1 MSIKFQQSKGYT
13 LGIEVEVQLVDKES
27 LALTHRSTKII
38 GSLNECHSSIKH
50 ELMMSNIEVNTDIC
64 SDVSEAGTDLYEK
77 FNILLKEASN
87 HNSLLSLAGSH
98 PFSSWKDQKITE
110 NDRYERLLDAL
121 QIVARRFN
129 IFGLHVHIGMDGGE
143 KCIYVMNRL
152 LSYLPHFLALSS
164 NSPFWEGEDTG
175 LRSYRSKIFETLPTA
190 GLPFYFK
197 HWKDYTHF
205 VDSYIATGTIETIRE
220 IWWDVRPH
228 PDFGTI
234 EVRIC
239 DTPQT
244 ISEVLAIAA
253 LIQALVAKLGNDY
266 DGGHLFNKPHPWIVR
281 ENKWRACRYGLDGEL
296 ITEDG
301 LHTLKTKEAIRNLIS
316 FVEPESRKLHSTQ
329 YLHSIEAMMAEGDGA
344 TRQLEVWKK
353 NNDLKDVVKY
363 LSETLL
369 DDLKKGFSKE
379 ATAL

>member
-1 MSIKFQQSKGYT
+1 MSIKFKQSRGYT
-13 LGIEVEVQLVDKES
+13 LGIEVEVQLVDQDS
-27 LALTHRSTKII
+27 LALAQRSAKII
-38 GSLNECHSSIKH
+38 GSLNDYSSSIKH

-64 SDVSEAGTDLYEK
+64 SGVKEAEQDLYEK
-77 FNILLKEASN
+77 FNL
-87 HNSLLSLAGSH
+87 LLSEAEQHNTLLILAGSH

-110 NDRYERLLDAL
+110 NDRYKRLLDEL

-129 IFGLHVHIGMDGGE
+129 IFGLHVHVGMGGGE

-152 LSYLPHFLALSS
+152 LSYLPHLLALSS
-164 NSPFWEGEDTG
+164 SSPFWEGEDTG
-175 LRSYRSKIFETLPTA
+175 LRSYRAKIFESLPTA

-197 HWKDYTHF
+197 HWKDYTTF
-205 VDSYIATGTIETIRE
+205 VDSYLATGTIETIRE

-266 DGGHLFNKPHPWIVR
+266 DGGHLFDKPHPWIVR
-281 ENKWRACRYGLDGEL
+281 ENKWRACRFGLDGEL
-296 ITEDG
+296 IEEDG
-301 LHTLKTKEAIRNLIS
+301 LHTLKTKEAIRNLLS
-316 FVEPESRKLHSTQ
+316 FVEAESKSLGSYH
-329 YLHSIEAMMAEGDGA
+329 YLQTIETMMAEGDGA
-344 TRQLEVWKK
+344 TRQLKVWKK
-353 NNDLKDVVKY
+353 NKDLKDVVKY

-369 DDLKKGFSKE
+369 SDVKKRLSKG
-379 ATAL
+379 AAAL